1 MSDTS
6 NNRTTE
12 WIIGILLLA
21 IPAVTFFIGR
31 VTAPGV
37 PAEATTRDTV
47 IVTHIDTIVRE
58 KPVYTAIR
66 VTDTLLVPVRD
77 TVRLCDTLYLSLE
90 RTQARYEDSLYT
102 AWVSGVFPAL
112 DSIHIYRPVQY
123 ITVTEQIPV
132 PVAKRWGIGISA
144 GYGAVVVDKT
154 VKLAPYVGV
163 GIHYNILSW

>member
-58 KPVYTAIR
+58 KPVYSTIV
-66 VTDTLLVPVRD
+66 VTDTMRIPVRD
-77 TVRLCDTLYLSLE
+77 TVRLCDTLYLNIE
-90 RTQARYEDSLYT
+90 RSQARYDDSLYT
-102 AWVSGVFPAL
+102 AWVSGVTPAL
-112 DSIHIYRPVQY
+112 DSIRIYNSVQY
-123 ITVTEQIPV
+123 ITVTEQVPV
-132 PVAKRWGIGISA
+132 PVSKRWSLGVNV
-144 GYGAVVVDKT
+144 GYGAAVVDKT
-154 VKLAPYVGV
+154 VRLAPYIGV
-163 GIHYNILSW
+163 GIQYNLLSW